1 MHICMVVLGIYANI
15 CECNFPLPWHAI
27 KTKLVG
33 LWATSGRLQS
43 LLLANS
49 PCLLIELFSCKS
61 PSVPLKMKR
70 NTQPP
75 TVRLNPFLGVEHHRR
90 VQTAQAN
97 FRPGVVLVPGQQR
110 YAQTGEAA
118 KKKLCPGWATFG
130 GEHALNAPCLGIFFI
145 RFWTTPHATF
155 NPRIVLSGHIECLHL
170 VTSCVRFT
178 LGLVEINV
186 CNEWGFYVLH

>member
-1 MHICMVVLGIYANI
+1 MVVLGIYANI

-90 VQTAQAN
+90 AQTAQAN

-118 KKKLCPGWATFG
+118 KKNYVLVEQLSVVNTPSTPLAF
-130 GEHALNAPCLGIFFI
+130 AFFFI

-170 VTSCVRFT
+170 VTSCVRFA